1 MLDKVKQFKWLI
13 VLSLFLL
20 AIPLYF
26 VYNHSQQSSA
36 LKEAFEKN
44 KRIEVLQRLMA
55 SEKYASDIRK
65 AGYIIPPDGAI
76 RLDGGIDSIEIKG
89 GIDLKISNPG
99 RNEVTVLFETT
110 AKEEKIDVYYILD
123 NQLTIKRSY
132 YSNISNQKIK
142 ESVDISQAEE
152 ERLLKIV
159 QKVLEDFM
167 EKMYQTLYGQFT
179 RESNFLLNTMSYEQ
193 LGVLRNFSRKRY
205 RR

>member
-1 MLDKVKQFKWLI
+1 MLDKLKQFKLLI
-13 VLSLFLL
+13 VLFLFLL

-26 VYNHSQQSSA
+26 TYNHFQQSSV

-44 KRIEVLQRLMA
+44 ERIEVLHRLTA
-55 SEKYASDIRK
+55 SEKYAPDIRK
-65 AGYIIPPDGAI
+65 AGYVVPPDGAI

-89 GIDLKISNPG
+89 DIDFKISHPG
-99 RNEVTVLFETT
+99 RNEVTVLFEIT

-159 QKVLEDFM
+159 QKELEDFM
-167 EKMYQTLYGQFT
+167 EKMYQTLYG
-179 RESNFLLNTMSYEQ
+179 
-193 LGVLRNFSRKRY
+193 
-205 RR
+205 

>member
-1 MLDKVKQFKWLI
+1 MSDKVKQFKWLI

-65 AGYIIPPDGAI
+65 AGYTIPPDGAI

-89 GIDLKISNPG
+89 DMDLKISNPG
-99 RNEVTVLFETT
+99 RNEVTVLFETIV
-110 AKEEKIDVYYILD
+110 KEEKIDVHYILD

-132 YSNISNQKIK
+132 YSDISNQKINDG
-142 ESVDISQAEE
+142 VTIPQAEE
-152 ERLLKIV
+152 ERLLNIV
-159 QKVLEDFM
+159 QKEFEAFM
-167 EKMYQTLYGQFT
+167 EKMYQTLYG
-179 RESNFLLNTMSYEQ
+179 
-193 LGVLRNFSRKRY
+193 
-205 RR
+205 